1 MRTINKTFGFI
12 ALCVLGLGL
21 LSIPASGLASFEVQ
35 GQDPAEK
42 PAGAAAAK
50 PAEAATVRVV
60 LLTDGHIVK
69 GLVREEEAAVVVTQ
83 PAGVMRFPRRRIDNV
98 FGSIQEVYKYKLEQL
113 PENDFDE
120 RMKLARW
127 CLEQKMETEAREQ
140 LRAVMELSPKHLQ
153 AKAMLVSLDQ
163 AQARREMQK
172 LDPEVRQ
179 TAAVESRLNSSSG
192 ERPGSLD
199 ASVIQ
204 GARRGMGISDIP
216 VIFDLPTSQAVKRA
230 DEFARFVHPVLQ
242 LYCAKCHNER
252 YDGGFQLIQIRN
264 RKDQTRETLRAN
276 LDSTLKLIDRDS
288 PPRSELLASSLRPH
302 GNGKN
307 TRPIF
312 QGSNDGSYR
321 ILAAWANNLRVRK
334 TTDSQ
339 APARVVST
347 QETGEAFAADRTRIS
362 RDRGILPPLPQAS
375 GFPLDAGVSRP
386 ARDEAGRNMRPEAEG
401 GPDEFPIPFAISG
414 KKPKLASGPAVP
426 PPVVKPP
433 APRGPSILPK
443 SGEPTADPD
452 GMADL
457 ADPAAKKK
465 PRKPL
470 KLDPAILERAL
481 QLRNQNR

>member
-1 MRTINKTFGFI
+1 MCTINKTFGFI
-12 ALCVLGLGL
+12 VLCVFSLGL
-21 LSIPASGLASFEVQ
+21 LSIPAPGLASLKEPD
-35 GQDPAEK
+35 QDPVEK
-42 PAGAAAAK
+42 PSDVAAAK
-50 PAEAATVRVV
+50 APEAPRARIV

-69 GLVREEEAAVVVTQ
+69 GFVREEESAVLVTQ
-83 PAGVMRFPRRRIDNV
+83 PVGEMRFPRRRIESV
-98 FGSIQEVYKYKLEQL
+98 FSSIQEVYKYKLDQL

-140 LRAVMELSPKHLQ
+140 LQAIMELSPKHLQ

-172 LDPEVRQ
+172 VDPEVQRSGAIEPQ
-179 TAAVESRLNSSSG
+179 PNSSD
-192 ERPGSLD
+192 RPGSLD

-204 GARRGMGISDIP
+204 GARKGMRISDLP

-242 LYCAKCHNER
+242 LYCAKCHNEH
-252 YDGGFQLIQIRN
+252 YEGGFQLIQIKNKR
-264 RKDQTRETLRAN
+264 DQTRETLRAN
-276 LDSTLKLIDRDS
+276 LDATLRLIDREN
-288 PPRSELLASSLRPH
+288 PPRSDLLSSTLRMH

-321 ILAAWANNLRVRK
+321 ILAAWVNNLRVRK
-334 TTDSQ
+334 TTESQ
-339 APARVVST
+339 ASARMAVAP

-362 RDRGILPPLPQAS
+362 RDPGNLPPLPQTS
-375 GFPLDAGVSRP
+375 GLPLDAGVSR
-386 ARDEAGRNMRPEAEG
+386 AEAGRNVGPESDG

-414 KKPKLASGPAVP
+414 KKPKLASGAAGVP
-426 PPVVKPP
+426 PPVVKPT
-433 APRGPSILPK
+433 APRGPSVVLPK
-443 SGEPTADPD
+443 GTKTADDPD
-452 GMADL
+452 EMADP

-470 KLDPAILERAL
+470 KLDPSILEKAL